1 MNTSKKELLDKYVTL
16 ARKLGKFPS
25 KRASIRFG
33 ISAESIY
40 REFDSFINLR
50 AAALEKYPELDVMV
64 MPAVLK
70 FNDVEIYRLEL
81 EKKARNKINGKLV
94 TDVSVLDYVANFAE
108 NVFKGEVKIG
118 KLPKRAKVLK
128 RTHTL
133 VLSDLHFGADLQGD
147 ETGVADFK
155 ATEESR
161 RFAAVILQAA
171 SYKIQYRKNT
181 KLVVALLGDVIE
193 NALHDKRTG
202 ATVAEQ
208 VCRAI
213 HLLVQGIAYLA
224 SHYPEVQVECATG
237 NHDRNT
243 SRHLT
248 RAIHQK
254 FDSMSTMIYYAL
266 KTSLKSVPNV
276 KVNIPKTPLSSYE
289 VYGKKIGY
297 THGDTVINPGNPYKS
312 VNVSRLENQVNKI
325 NAALPDKQ
333 EFSAIL
339 YGHTHLAHVIY
350 LPNGTVLIGN
360 GGLPPADHFGVSMG
374 SYETNNG
381 QWIFESV
388 PGYAVGDLRLITVN
402 KDTDKDETL
411 DNVIKPWRGFNE

>member
-1 MNTSKKELLDKYVTL
+1 MADKKDILERYVTL
-16 ARKLGKFPS
+16 ARKLGKFPT
-25 KRASIRFG
+25 KRESSRFG
-33 ISAESIY
+33 LSSEAIY
-40 REFDSFINLR
+40 RHFDNLAQIR
-50 AAALEKYPELDVMV
+50 EEALKKYPELDVLV

-70 FNDVEIYRLEL
+70 FNDVENYRLGL
-81 EKKARNKINGKLV
+81 EKNSRNKSNTKLV
-94 TDVSVLDYVANFAE
+94 TDVSVLDYVATFAE
-108 NVFKGEVKIG
+108 NVFKGEVKIT
-118 KLPKRAKVLK
+118 KTPKRAKALK

-133 VLSDLHFGADLQGD
+133 VLSDLHFGADLSGD
-147 ETGVADFK
+147 ETGTTDFK

-171 SYKIQYRKNT
+171 SYKVQYRKNT
-181 KLVVALLGDVIE
+181 KLVIALLGDVIE

-243 SRHLT
+243 ARHQT

-266 KTSLKSVPNV
+266 KTSLRNVPNV

-312 VNVSRLENQVNKI
+312 VNVARLENQVNKI

-333 EFSAIL
+333 EFAAIL
-339 YGHTHLAHVIY
+339 YGHTHLAHIIY
-350 LPNGTVLIGN
+350 LPNGTILIGN

-388 PGYAVGDLRLITVN
+388 PGYPVGDLRLINVN